1 MEEKHQCCL
10 FSLMFFVIFVGRKH
24 SNQTAVMY
32 ENEIF
37 TVSPA
42 QNVVT
47 IVWL

>member
-1 MEEKHQCCL
+1 
-10 FSLMFFVIFVGRKH
+10 VGRKH